1 MKGVIVTIFVG
12 ALLLTGFVM
21 VYIEVMIGKS
31 NKHGR
36 KA

>member
-12 ALLLTGFVM
+12 SLLLTGFVM
-21 VYIEVMIGKS
+21 VYIQVLIGKA